1 VQPCAVIPLGWPMGR
16 YGPTSRRPVE
26 EVVSVDRYGNR
37 AWRQR

>member
-1 VQPCAVIPLGWPMGR
+1 MGR